1 MNAEGDNQ
9 NRFGGQPLPADKNTS
24 RRFNKLIKKV
34 AIMSQRLDSQLPLEP
49 VFEPASDLHPDLLKA
64 NPKLYMLE
72 DYFNYTA
79 GELEYCASKVGISE
93 PVKLLSKTGLEKFRS
108 VVEIF
113 REQGLVMSQK
123 NPDRDAI
130 RSGLYHS
137 RLLYDFMTDSTVLK
151 YFSRVA
157 GIELIPL
164 PIHYT
169 QIQINLITAYN
180 PEAQEPAFGTHVDS
194 TNFACVMSLTKD
206 QELEGGAL
214 QHALM
219 TREQFWE
226 STGTKSIA
234 NAELHIIL
242 PDEVLLTKDFTEE
255 GSAVFQQGVLI
266 AHQVENV
273 RKVEGTRVT
282 VAFTFHPANPMVRRL
297 DAFATASTWSSRDM
311 KEDIGKLLVDL
322 AEKRIDTLI
331 GALDLARNLSRS
343 ADAICPEQV
352 RELRAGLQN
361 SEELKGVAEQFL
373 IDLANGVE
381 GISCPNDTFET
392 PSVFDISYNG

>member
-1 MNAEGDNQ
+1 MKTLVIGAN
-9 NRFGGQPLPADKNTS
+9 GQIGRMFCSKAS
-24 RRFNKLIKKV
+24 RRFKKLIKKITV
-34 AIMSQRLDSQLPLEP
+34 MPQRLDSQLPLEP
-49 VFEPASDLHPDLLKA
+49 VFEPTTDLHPDLLKS

-79 GELEYCASKVGISE
+79 EDLEHYASKVGISE
-93 PVKLLSKTGLEKFRS
+93 PVKLLSKTGLEKFRR

-123 NPDRDAI
+123 DPDRDAI

-164 PIHYT
+164 PIHYS

-180 PEAQEPAFGTHVDS
+180 PEAREPAFGTHVDS

-206 QELEGGAL
+206 QDVEGGAL

-226 STGTKSIA
+226 STGTRSIA
-234 NAELHIIL
+234 NAELHIVL
-242 PDEVLLTKDFTEE
+242 PDEVLLTTQFTEE

-297 DAFATASTWSSRDM
+297 DAFSTASTWGSRDM

-322 AEKRIDTLI
+322 AEKRIDALI
-331 GALDLARNLSRS
+331 GAIDLARNLSGS
-343 ADAICPEQV
+343 TDAICPEQV
-352 RELRAGLQN
+352 RELRVGLRN
-361 SEELKGVAEQFL
+361 SEELKRVAEAFL

-381 GISCPNDTFET
+381 GISCPDDTFET
-392 PSVFDISYNG
+392 PSVFDISYDG